1 MFPEVPEGLGRRR
14 ELRWRAEDRWCLTD
28 DCDRMLGGLIGLH
41 KETIKQPLAK
51 AESVAASR
59 IRNLVGRDLRYHQ
72 GVLDAFHINGS
83 LSADD
88 LAEAVIGVSE
98 SEGLQGKGNAL
109 AIEEVH
115 RPAKDLFFKDKR

>member
-1 MFPEVPEGLGRRR
+1 M
-14 ELRWRAEDRWCLTD
+14 
-28 DCDRMLGGLIGLH
+28 
-41 KETIKQPLAK
+41 KQPLAK

-72 GVLDAFHINGS
+72 GVLDAFHIKGS

-88 LAEAVIGVSE
+88 LAEAVIAVSE
-98 SEGLQGKGNAL
+98 LERLQGKGNAL

-115 RPAKDLFFKDKR
+115 PPAKDLFQRQEVRIHDH

>member
-1 MFPEVPEGLGRRR
+1 MAKEYSP
-14 ELRWRAEDRWCLTD
+14 RWCLTEAY
-28 DCDRMLGGLIGLH
+28 CDRMLGGLIGLH

-51 AESVAASR
+51 AESAAASGM
-59 IRNLVGRDLRYHQ
+59 RNLVGRDLRYHQ